1 MEIDKIIDLVIQ
13 EVSRSLRDGRIAVT
27 AETKLMG
34 DSGVIDSIVLIELC
48 VGLEDRASELGFEF
62 DWTSDSAMSRSRSMF
77 SSVESL
83 ALEFFNQLSDAR

>member
-1 MEIDKIIDLVIQ
+1 MKIEEVTDLVIK
-13 EVSRSLRDGRIAVT
+13 EVSRSLRDEKIQVI

-83 ALEFFNQLSDAR
+83 ALEFFNQLSEAR

>member
-1 MEIDKIIDLVIQ
+1 MEIQQIEELVAK
-13 EVSRSLRDGRIAVT
+13 EVLKSLRDEKTVIT
-27 AETKLMG
+27 SKTLLMG
-34 DSGVIDSIVLIELC
+34 EAGVLDSIVLIELC

-83 ALEFFNQLSDAR
+83 AKEFFNQLKEER

>member
-1 MEIDKIIDLVIQ
+1 MKIEEVTDLVIK
-13 EVSRSLRDGRIAVT
+13 EVSRSLRDEKIQLA

>member
-1 MEIDKIIDLVIQ
+1 MEIQQIEELVIK
-13 EVSRSLRDGRIAVT
+13 EVLKSLRDDKTLIT
-27 AETKLMG
+27 SKTLLTG
-34 DSGVIDSIVLIELC
+34 DAGVVDSIVLIELC

-83 ALEFFNQLSDAR
+83 AKEFYNQLKEER

>member
-1 MEIDKIIDLVIQ
+1 MEIQQIEELVIK
-13 EVSRSLRDGRIAVT
+13 EVLRSLRDDKTLIT
-27 AETKLMG
+27 SKTLLMG
-34 DSGVIDSIVLIELC
+34 DAGVVDSIVLIELC

-83 ALEFFNQLSDAR
+83 AKEFYNQLKEER